1 MKHFIIFTEYVHN
14 QEYVNKAL
22 SSVVDQRL
30 EETVIDDNGG
40 RCYIE
45 TEITLGNFLQNATF
59 GGNEKHQLVYV
70 ALGDSNTCF
79 KPTASGCKKEMKFV
93 VTNIDY
99 DKKLYQPGELTVT
112 MSVTTTGNDSLNNKE
127 LLQAVREFFFNP
139 GEKPATV
146 SVVGI
151 AKYTET
157 GTIEQRMYDMVNI
170 AVRYIVFGF
179 NVFKKK
185 SKLYVTLK
193 CYSPDKKMTLNKYSK
208 VYSGMQFANEI
219 IRNEMIKHYKF
230 YPSELELDVDRLRNL
245 CTEDTSGLYISDTDK
260 KEEDNNTKQRE
271 LVQPYLVQYNET
283 FYDFIKRVAV
293 RCGEFLC
300 YREGKFCIGLPHS
313 VTPKTITESV
323 TYTYP
328 EINIESSMALTVD
341 DFVSDYTKIPDED
354 DRTSDQKKADE
365 EAERRN
371 YVNEIEVEKPLVF
384 VPEYVD
390 DEQMHIMDKN
400 TDYISSRS
408 HWQEVLAYETMGNV
422 LSKSKCIA
430 DIAAGFAPAGV
441 EVAKRLITKTS
452 SEKKFESMEE
462 VYPDDV
468 GIKRTDWELAK
479 AGDSKMTQ
487 YVIEDSKKEKFL
499 NKFYKNIE
507 NAEKTVERGKVDI
520 NFSDKLPHLDLTDAV
535 NIDDG
540 IASLYVVSR
549 MYGSYSDEADG
560 RGAVKK
566 HVIEVVPTLNTQ
578 LKLDVAKASDTVF
591 MPPHCDIPHTLKA
604 TAQEAEVMDV
614 DDPLQIGRVRVKYL
628 WQGSGSALSPWI
640 RVLVPFTGGGGG
652 VFMTPAIHDHV
663 MVNYTSG
670 NIERPYVSGYLYT
683 SECFPSKGATSADKR
698 IDYTYTPRSITSQ
711 NGHSITFKDEEPSS
725 FINFLCPP
733 LAAAWNIAGYINDF
747 INERKVSGAKK
758 AYEKAVEEYHNSSDD
773 INKRRAML
781 QAKYDYEKAKE
792 ADRSIMSMEDIPYNP
807 LNGGMVFKDANGMY
821 EVKLSATDR
830 NISIKSPLGDINM
843 SAFTGISISAPNG
856 DVSISGKNVSI
867 VAGNNL
873 DIKSGVNII
882 DKIPYHFGIAARAA
896 MSALG
901 STFDPLISTGL
912 GMLSPSAQNIYE
924 EAKNFTDLSFI
935 RNCWEVLMRPVEG
948 TLTIRSKRNVLMT
961 AGLGKAWIPTSL
973 ISKTGTALE
982 GGGKW
987 WKLGLSATFGE
998 ENNQDLDYLHNKGFV
1013 ILSLLRYTKQEVKNF
1028 YYNFSRQ
1035 LYHINTL
1042 VKKCDDTIWLPFA
1055 TCCNDDFK
1063 ANIDIDKKGGMLKAA
1078 WDDYKIKGLKGML
1091 ADDYTNYSPKKN
1103 FYEKIANNYIN
1114 AYEELRKAVKKFKEF
1129 YVDNENSLHDSIG
1142 RHWEGDAFTEKKY
1155 KAPDAPIVS
1164 TSDALEIEIKSA
1176 DDLAKLIKKPVTIP
1190 TGLTKVVMKKCIY
1203 EVLRGFDD
1211 ADYFSI
1217 DDEAPSLD
1225 AIADDSDEKWQEFI
1239 DAIVPYKMTEADKKK
1254 AESEKKWNEIT
1265 NALVAPL
1272 ASTIGIERNVT
1283 KNGQWWSVP
1292 GIHELVNWKGAAGP
1306 RTYCEYTG
1314 AGNILLSNNKGFT
1327 YKLDDDAAGFEAM
1340 RNPDLDAIKEYL
1352 RSLFKNTEPLV
1363 IT

>member
-14 QEYVNKAL
+14 PEYVHKAL

-40 RCYIE
+40 RSYIE
-45 TEITLGNFLQNATF
+45 TEITLGNFLQNVTY
-59 GGNEKHQLVYV
+59 GGDEKHHLVYV

-79 KPTASGCKKEMKFV
+79 KPTASGSKKEMKFV

-112 MSVTTTGNDSLNNKE
+112 MSVTTTGKESLNNKE

-139 GEKPATV
+139 GGKPATV
-146 SVVGI
+146 SIVGI

-170 AVRYIVFGF
+170 AVRYIVFSF

-219 IRNEMIKHYKF
+219 IRQEMIKHYKF

-260 KEEDNNTKQRE
+260 KKEDNNTRQRE

-300 YREGKFCIGLPHS
+300 YRDGKFCIGLPHS
-313 VTPKTITESV
+313 ITPKTITESV

-328 EINIESSMALTVD
+328 EINIESSMALTID
-341 DFVSDYTKIPDED
+341 DFFSDYTKIPED
-354 DRTSDQKKADE
+354 DNRTKEQKKADE
-365 EAERRN
+365 ETERKN
-371 YVNEIEVEKPLVF
+371 YVNEIEVENPLVF

-390 DEQMHIMDKN
+390 DEQMHIMDKK

-422 LSKSKCIA
+422 LSKSTCIA

-499 NKFYKNIE
+499 NKFYKKTE
-507 NAEKTVERGKVDI
+507 NAEKTVERGKVNI
-520 NFSDKLPHLDLTDAV
+520 NFSDKLPHLDLTDTV
-535 NIDDG
+535 NLDDG

-566 HVIEVVPTLNTQ
+566 HAIEVVPTLNSR
-578 LKLDVAKASDTVF
+578 LELEVAKATDIVF

-733 LAAAWNIAGYINDF
+733 LAAAWNIAGYIND
-747 INERKVSGAKK
+747 IVNEGKVSDAKK

-873 DIKSGVNII
+873 DIKSGVNIK

-982 GGGKW
+982 GGGKL

-998 ENNQDLDYLHNKGFV
+998 ENNQDLDYLHNKGFL

-1042 VKKCDDTIWLPFA
+1042 KK
-1055 TCCNDDFK
+1055 K
-1063 ANIDIDKKGGMLKAA
+1063 AYEKMHFHMSMFYTDNFNSNIDVTKEDGMLKAA
-1078 WDDYKIKGLKGML
+1078 WDDYKIGGLKDML
-1091 ADDYTNYSPKKN
+1091 APDFTDYYPRKN
-1103 FYEKIANNYIN
+1103 MYEKWAKEYIEI
-1114 AYEELRKAVKKFKEF
+1114 YEELRKAVKKFKEE
-1129 YVDNENSLHDSIG
+1129 YVDNEDTLYKSIE
-1142 RHWEGDAFTEKKY
+1142 RHWGGDAFEKKKY
-1155 KAPDAPIVS
+1155 KGPESPIVS
-1164 TSDALEIEIKSA
+1164 TSEALNIELNSSE
-1176 DDLAKLIKKPVTIP
+1176 DLAKLLKKPIAIP
-1190 TGLTKVVMKKCIY
+1190 AGLTKMVMKKCIY
-1203 EVLRGFDD
+1203 DVLRGFDD
-1211 ADYFSI
+1211 SQLFSI
-1217 DDEAPSLD
+1217 DDEAPIGT
-1225 AIADDSDEKWQEFI
+1225 AITDESDEKWQEFV
-1239 DAIVPYKMTEADKKK
+1239 DAIVPYKMSEEEK
-1254 AESEKKWNEIT
+1254 AKEKGKQKGLEVLNT
-1265 NALVAPL
+1265 LVAPFL
-1272 ASTIGIERNVT
+1272 AEFGVERNIT

-1292 GIHELVNWKGAAGP
+1292 GIYELVNWKGAAGP
-1306 RTYCEYTG
+1306 RAFCAYTG
-1314 AGNILLSNNKGFT
+1314 AGNILRSNNRGFT
-1327 YKLDDDAAGFEAM
+1327 YKLDDDDAGFEAM